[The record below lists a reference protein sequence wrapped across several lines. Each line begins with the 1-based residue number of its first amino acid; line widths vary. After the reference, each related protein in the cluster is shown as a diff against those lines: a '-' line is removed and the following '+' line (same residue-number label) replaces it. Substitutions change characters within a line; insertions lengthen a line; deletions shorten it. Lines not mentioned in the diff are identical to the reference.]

1 MVFGIFKSIKKSSKL
16 VKISRILSDV
26 SMEFDMD
33 TMFKK
38 SREKEK
44 AIEDLV
50 ELAFNDKNNEPIIK
64 KYKITK
70 KNLKKKYKDLVVN
83 GAGVVT
89 RNHWVAA
96 SAIVY
101 PQTLSFI
108 FDKKHK
114 LNGQTMAFAL
124 IDYFVLL
131 FVRSYDSEN
140 HLTIIHLIFQ

>member
-70 KNLKKKYKDLVVN
+70 KNLKKKYKELVVN

-124 IDYFVLL
+124 IDYFDQNRVGP
-131 FVRSYDSEN
+131 VIE
-140 HLTIIHLIFQ
+140 

>member
-124 IDYFVLL
+124 IDYFDQNRVGP
-131 FVRSYDSEN
+131 VIE
-140 HLTIIHLIFQ
+140 

>member
-114 LNGQTMAFAL
+114 LNEQTMAFAL
-124 IDYFVLL
+124 IDYFDQNRVGP
-131 FVRSYDSEN
+131 VIE
-140 HLTIIHLIFQ
+140 

>member
-108 FDKKHK
+108 FDRKHK

-124 IDYFVLL
+124 IDYFDQNRVGP
-131 FVRSYDSEN
+131 VIE
-140 HLTIIHLIFQ
+140 